1 MRRLMRSLLVTRFA
15 RALSSRAGPL
25 QSHLSLAHSLW
36 RATLQQGDIAVDA
49 TAGVGHDASVLA
61 SLVGPSGTLHALD
74 VDAAALEACK
84 QRVRDEAG
92 EANAA
97 CLRTS
102 AQSHAAPPPGLAP
115 RSATVVAFN
124 LGFLPT
130 RARSDEA
137 PPTTD
142 AETTV
147 EALASWA
154 LGAVKPGGH
163 VSVAIYPGHPAGAR
177 EAVALRAF
185 AERLPS
191 SAWRAP
197 SHAPVNHE
205 PTAPLLL
212 SLHRLYREPPF
223 KYAEDDF
230 AEALEASNV

>member
-1 MRRLMRSLLVTRFA
+1 M
-15 RALSSRAGPL
+15 
-25 QSHLSLAHSLW
+25 
-36 RATLQQGDIAVDA
+36 DA

-61 SLVGPSGTLHALD
+61 SLVGPSGTLHAVD
-74 VDAAALEACK
+74 VDAAALEACA

-92 EANAA
+92 ETNAA

-130 RARSDEA
+130 HKSAWKSNPRNCVCSMTKRLTSTHRRKRSDEA

-142 AETTV
+142 ADTTI

-154 LGAVKPGGH
+154 LGSVKPGGH

-191 SAWRAP
+191 SAWRAT

-230 AEALEASNV
+230 AESIKASNV

>member
-1 MRRLMRSLLVTRFA
+1 MRRLMRSLLVTRLA

-49 TAGVGHDASVLA
+49 TAGVGHDAAILA
-61 SLVGPSGTLHALD
+61 SLVGPGGTLHALD
-74 VDAAALEACK
+74 VDAAALEACA

-102 AQSHAAPPPGLAP
+102 AQSHAAPPPGLVP

-130 RARSDEA
+130 RARSDAA

-154 LGAVKPGGH
+154 LGSVKPGGH
-163 VSVAIYPGHPAGAR
+163 VSVAIYPGHPAGAQ

-191 SAWRAP
+191 SAWRATA
-197 SHAPVNHE
+197 HQPVNHE
-205 PTAPLLL
+205 PTAPFLL

-230 AEALEASNV
+230 ADSIKASNV

>member
-1 MRRLMRSLLVTRFA
+1 MRSLLVTRLA

-49 TAGVGHDASVLA
+49 TAGVGHDAAILA
-61 SLVGPSGTLHALD
+61 SLVGPGGTLHALD
-74 VDAAALEACK
+74 VDAAALEACA

-102 AQSHAAPPPGLAP
+102 AQSHAAPPPGLVP

-130 RARSDEA
+130 RARSDAA

-154 LGAVKPGGH
+154 LGSVKPGGH
-163 VSVAIYPGHPAGAR
+163 VSVAIYPGHPAGAQ

-191 SAWRAP
+191 SAWRATA
-197 SHAPVNHE
+197 HQPVNHE
-205 PTAPLLL
+205 PTAPFLL

-230 AEALEASNV
+230 ADSIKASNV

>member
-1 MRRLMRSLLVTRFA
+1 MRRLMRSLLVTRLA

-36 RATLQQGDIAVDA
+36 RATLQQGDLAVDA
-49 TAGVGHDASVLA
+49 TAGVGHDAAILA
-61 SLVGPSGTLHALD
+61 SLVGPGGTLHALD

-84 QRVRDEAG
+84 QRVRE

-97 CLRTS
+97 CLRIS

-130 RARSDEA
+130 RARSDAA

-163 VSVAIYPGHPAGAR
+163 VSLAIYPGHDQGAR

-191 SAWRAP
+191 SAWRATAHQP
-197 SHAPVNHE
+197 ANHE

-223 KYAEDDF
+223 KYGEDDF
-230 AEALEASNV
+230 AASIEASNV

>member
-1 MRRLMRSLLVTRFA
+1 MCIVPTDTSDCTHVMHRGASA
-15 RALSSRAGPL
+15 AGND
-25 QSHLSLAHSLW
+25 
-36 RATLQQGDIAVDA
+36 GY
-49 TAGVGHDASVLA
+49 AGI
-61 SLVGPSGTLHALD
+61 GPS
-74 VDAAALEACK
+74 
-84 QRVRDEAG
+84 RY
-92 EANAA
+92 
-97 CLRTS
+97 
-102 AQSHAAPPPGLAP
+102 
-115 RSATVVAFN
+115 
-124 LGFLPT
+124 PT
-130 RARSDEA
+130 RAAAWTHIPAGKKRSSLNSIGTSNGASGGQTPVPKTPAEYLPRRSKRSIPPTTAAKSVDPPGTGRSRKKRRRRKRSDAA

-191 SAWRAP
+191 SAWRATA
-197 SHAPVNHE
+197 HAPVNHE

-230 AEALEASNV
+230 AESIKASNV